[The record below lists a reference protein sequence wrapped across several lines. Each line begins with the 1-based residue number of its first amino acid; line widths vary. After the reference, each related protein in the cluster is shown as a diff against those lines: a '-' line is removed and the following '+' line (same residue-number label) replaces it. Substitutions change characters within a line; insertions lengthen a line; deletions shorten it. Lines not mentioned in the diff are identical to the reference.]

1 MSESQVADFADIT
14 EEEREAIVR
23 HFPHVLQIDDSDL
36 REKVVAVWSRQW
48 RKSSWDELDGCPFMP
63 GLEVGP
69 RFSLVKHTNSV
80 TKNAL
85 RMAETLAED
94 FDVTVDMDR
103 LLAICLLHDV
113 SKILE
118 YEDGGEG
125 VSVFSAIGETFPH
138 ATLGGVEA
146 RDAGIDDLICKT
158 IVLHPYHPPHTFLKP
173 TCVEHCLQH
182 WSDLGTADALFFLD
196 GKPTHME
203 KRRLFEAIPY

>member
-1 MSESQVADFADIT
+1 MSQSVDTRAEVTQ
-14 EEEREAIVR
+14 EERATILR
-23 HFPHVLQIDDSDL
+23 LFPHTEQIADEQL
-36 REKVVAVWSRQW
+36 REQVLTVWVRQW
-48 RKSSWDELDGCPFMP
+48 RRSSWEDPEDCPFMP

-80 TKNAL
+80 VKNAL
-85 RMAETLAED
+85 RMAETLEED
-94 FDVTVDMDR
+94 FEVVVDMDR

-113 SKILE
+113 SKIME
-118 YEDGGEG
+118 YEDGVDG
-125 VSVFSAIGETFPH
+125 VSVLSAAGETFPH
-138 ATLGGVEA
+138 ATLGAVEA
-146 RDAGIDDLICKT
+146 HDAGVPDLVCKT

-203 KRRLFEAIPY
+203 KRRLFEAIPT